1 LHGDDFMKI
10 LQCWDDG
17 LVSDLR
23 LVDLLRRYRAKATF
37 CLNPGLYRDER
48 SFGWLHEGIEV
59 WRLGIHELRGVYE
72 GFEICN
78 HSMTHPYL
86 TNLTG
91 SRLDWEINVSRDLLE
106 KLFQKPIHGFC
117 YPFNAYDDTVI
128 NALRSAGYLWARC
141 GQNGE
146 HVFPPADPL
155 KFHPHCHF
163 LDPDFW
169 QKYDRAKETEEEVFL
184 FWGHSYEL
192 VSEAMWDNF
201 EHLIEGIFS
210 DGAVEWSFIDD
221 LFV

>member
-1 LHGDDFMKI
+1 MKI

-23 LVDLLRRYRAKATF
+23 LVDLLRCYRAKATF

-72 GFEICN
+72 GCEICN

-86 TNLTG
+86 TKLTG

-210 DGAVEWSFIDD
+210 DRAVEWSFIDD

>member
-1 LHGDDFMKI
+1 LHGDGFMKI

-86 TNLTG
+86 TKLTG

-106 KLFQKPIHGFC
+106 TLFQKPIHGFC

-128 NALRSAGYLWARC
+128 NALRSAGYLWARG
-141 GQNGE
+141 GQE
-146 HVFPPADPL
+146 REPVFPPADRL
-155 KFHPHCHF
+155 EFHPSCHF
-163 LDPDFW
+163 LDPEFW
-169 QKYDRAKETEEEVFL
+169 WKFDRAKETEDVFF

-192 VSEAMWDNF
+192 SSEAMWTDF
-201 EHLIEGIFS
+201 ESRIEKICF